1 MGNNG
6 AYISQNVSLET
17 DLEMN
22 LPADCL
28 YTPTDEWL
36 RREGDTLTLGLTDY
50 GQNELGELVFV
61 ELPPVGTMVRAGMP
75 FGVVESVKAVAELVS
90 PLAGAIVA
98 VNEAV
103 AGEPTL
109 VNESP
114 YQSGWLVRLKV
125 GDETALSGLL
135 DAAAYAR
142 LRS

>member
-1 MGNNG
+1 
-6 AYISQNVSLET
+6 
-17 DLEMN
+17 MN

-28 YTPTDEWL
+28 FTPNDEWL

-61 ELPPVGTMVRAGMP
+61 ELPGVGTKIQAGAP
-75 FGVVESVKAVAELVS
+75 FGVVESVKAVAELMS
-90 PLAGAIVA
+90 PLAGEVVA

-103 AGEPTL
+103 AKEPTL

-114 YQSGWLVRLKV
+114 YDNGWLVRV
-125 GDETALSGLL
+125 RVSDDVMVSGLM

-142 LRS
+142 FRP